1 MEIKHN
7 KKRNIGL
14 LSEFFSRY
22 IGEAFLDGRH
32 NDIKKAKIIWEKHVH
47 PNSET
52 FKELQMFNALHDTNI
67 GSKELALSL
76 FERTRHICKN
86 QKQNLLDKEKEQL
99 INEVNLTLNDK
110 HFFEKNITD
119 YKSYAS
125 VQVLMNAWRGTGFKG
140 NLSELISLEETVLNH
155 VLKQKKDV
163 SSIDAS
169 DITAEQVD
177 SLVLK
182 LMTEKFNA
190 KYSYI
195 LNETQKNIISLY
207 TLSERNETKTKE
219 LAAILENLRVNT
231 INILKKPVL
240 VESFEL
246 PLRKKINDI
255 LHLLETEYANVT
267 NHNDEQITFYLSV
280 AKLKEEMESKV

>member
-32 NDIKKAKIIWEKHVH
+32 DDIKKAKNIWEKHVH
-47 PNSET
+47 PNSESY
-52 FKELQMFNALHDTNI
+52 KELQIFNALHETNVS
-67 GSKELALSL
+67 SKELALSL
-76 FERTRHICKN
+76 FERTRQVCKN
-86 QKQNLLDKEKEQL
+86 QKQNALDKEKEQL
-99 INEVNLTLNDK
+99 INEVNNELNDK
-110 HFFEKNITD
+110 SFFEKNIPE

-125 VQVLMNAWRGTGFKG
+125 IQVLMNAWRGTGFKG

-155 VLKQKKDV
+155 VLKSKNNT
-163 SSIDAS
+163 SIDAS
-169 DITAEQVD
+169 GVTSDQVD

-190 KYSYI
+190 KYGYI
-195 LNETQKNIISLY
+195 LNETQKHIVNLY
-207 TLSERNETKTKE
+207 TLSERNMSKTKE
-219 LAAILENLRVNT
+219 LTVILENLRNSV
-231 INILKKPVL
+231 ISMLKKTVII
-240 VESFEL
+240 EGYEL
-246 PLRKKINDI
+246 PLRKKMSDI
-255 LHLLETEYANVT
+255 LQLLENEYSNVA
-267 NHNDEQITFYLSV
+267 NHNDENITFYLSI

>member
-32 NDIKKAKIIWEKHVH
+32 DDIEKAKKIWETHVH
-47 PNSET
+47 PNSESY
-52 FKELQMFNALHDTNI
+52 KELQIFNALHDTNV

-76 FERTRHICKN
+76 FERTRNICKN
-86 QKQNLLDKEKEQL
+86 QKQNALDKEKEQL
-99 INEVNLTLNDK
+99 INEVNSLLNDK
-110 HFFEKNITD
+110 LFFEKNIPD

-125 VQVLMNAWRGTGFKG
+125 IQVLMNAWRGTGFKG

-155 VLKQKKDV
+155 VLKNKNNT
-163 SSIDAS
+163 SIDAS
-169 DITAEQVD
+169 GVTSEQVD
-177 SLVLK
+177 NLVLK

-195 LNETQKNIISLY
+195 LNETQKQIINLY
-207 TLSERNETKTKE
+207 TFSERNTSKTKE
-219 LAAILENLRVNT
+219 LTVILENLRNSLIST
-231 INILKKPVL
+231 LKKTVI
-240 VESFEL
+240 VEGYEL
-246 PLRKKINDI
+246 PLRKKMNDI
-255 LHLLETEYANVT
+255 LHLLENDYSNVT
-267 NHNDEQITFYLSV
+267 NHNDENITFYLSI

>member
-32 NDIKKAKIIWEKHVH
+32 DDIEKAKKIWETHVH
-47 PNSET
+47 PNSESY
-52 FKELQMFNALHDTNI
+52 KELQIFNALHDTNV

-76 FERTRHICKN
+76 FERTRNICKN
-86 QKQNLLDKEKEQL
+86 QKQNALDKEKEQL
-99 INEVNLTLNDK
+99 INEVNSLLNDK
-110 HFFEKNITD
+110 LFFEKNIPD

-125 VQVLMNAWRGTGFKG
+125 IQVLMNAWRGTGFKG

-155 VLKQKKDV
+155 VLKNKNNT
-163 SSIDAS
+163 SIDAS
-169 DITAEQVD
+169 GVTSEQVD
-177 SLVLK
+177 NLVLK

-195 LNETQKNIISLY
+195 LNETQKQIINLY
-207 TLSERNETKTKE
+207 TFSERNTSKTKE
-219 LAAILENLRVNT
+219 LTVILENLRNSVIST
-231 INILKKPVL
+231 LKKTVI
-240 VESFEL
+240 VEGYEL
-246 PLRKKINDI
+246 PLRKKMNDI
-255 LHLLETEYANVT
+255 LHLLENDYSNVT
-267 NHNDEQITFYLSV
+267 NHNDENITFYLSI